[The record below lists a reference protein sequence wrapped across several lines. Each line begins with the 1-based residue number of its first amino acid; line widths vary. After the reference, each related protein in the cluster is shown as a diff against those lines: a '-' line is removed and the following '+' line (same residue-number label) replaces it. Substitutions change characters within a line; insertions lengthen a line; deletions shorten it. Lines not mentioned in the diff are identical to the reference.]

1 MPQFTVTVQFS
12 GTKTYEIDAPD
23 ETAVHALFDRLST
36 FDTYDNP
43 IIDRVTET
51 IVKLEQEAQHKS
63 EPTPETVFAAL
74 QNLYLDYAGYYPSAV
89 NNSPAMKAAAEI
101 LNLTE
106 TEPKPK
112 TTGYNPMNQ
121 SCDL

>member
-1 MPQFTVTVQFS
+1 MPQFTVTVQFL

-51 IVKLEQEAQHKS
+51 IVKLE
-63 EPTPETVFAAL
+63 
-74 QNLYLDYAGYYPSAV
+74 
-89 NNSPAMKAAAEI
+89 
-101 LNLTE
+101 
-106 TEPKPK
+106 PKP
-112 TTGYNPMNQ
+112 TGYNPMNQ
-121 SCDL
+121 SGNL

>member
-1 MPQFTVTVQFS
+1 MRQFTVTVEFS
-12 GTKTYEIDAPD
+12 GTKTYEIDAID
-23 ETAVHALFDRLST
+23 ETAVYALFDRLST

-51 IVKLEQEAQHKS
+51 IIKIEPETQNKP

-74 QNLYLDYAGYYPSAV
+74 QNLYLDYSGYYPSAV

-106 TEPKPK
+106 TE
-112 TTGYNPMNQ
+112 
-121 SCDL
+121 